1 MEAVLLVVV
10 SGLAWLLSR
19 ALLGIGLIWPLGS
32 SLLL

>member
-1 MEAVLLVVV
+1 MEAALLVVV